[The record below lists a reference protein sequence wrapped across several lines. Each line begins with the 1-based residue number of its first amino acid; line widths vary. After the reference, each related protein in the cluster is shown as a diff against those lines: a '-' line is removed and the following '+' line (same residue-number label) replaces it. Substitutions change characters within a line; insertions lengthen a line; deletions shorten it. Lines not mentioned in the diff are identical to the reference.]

1 MQKIILNNRVSVED
15 TKFLIAVNK
24 EARELYVLSREFPK
38 CLIYVEPTTPLNFIV
53 VDLFEDNE
61 GEDISILTSE
71 NFKKELREYVISQS
85 IDFN

>member
-61 GEDISILTSE
+61 GEAISILTSE